1 MKKLLSVSIA
11 ALAFAAVA
19 DYQPITVGV
28 TTITPTT
35 QNTIIP
41 VPYTSIGSS
50 ADVSV
55 HDLVKAANLPTG
67 TMLCYFDGA
76 GYTAWKKNASGA
88 WDTPEISTLGGVDV
102 APESSTITVS
112 VGSALWI
119 VFPDDT
125 TLNQQSIVVYGSP
138 AAVTNSTIVANK
150 INLLANP
157 TTVTVSGSTLATKL
171 SAIAQVK
178 DTILPIGESFAGSY
192 VYGGAENGWVHIVPN
207 SNGGTGSSYVK
218 NAPLPDLAANQ
229 GFWYVSKTAGPDKE
243 IAW

>member
-19 DYQPITVGV
+19 EYRPITVGV

-50 ADVSV
+50 EKVSV
-55 HDLVKAANLPTG
+55 HDLVKAANLPTD
-67 TMLCYFDGA
+67 TMLYYFDGTN
-76 GYTAWKKNASGA
+76 YKAWKKNLSGA
-88 WDTPEISTLGGVDV
+88 WTTPGVAATIGSATVTAGSDEIN
-102 APESSTITVS
+102 VS
-112 VGSALWI
+112 VGAALW
-119 VFPDDT
+119 VAFPDDT
-125 TLNQQSIVVYGSP
+125 ELDKQSIVVYGSP

-157 TTVTVSGSTLATKL
+157 TTAIVSGSALAGKL
-171 SAIAQVK
+171 SPDVK
-178 DTILPIGESFAGSY
+178 DTIIPIGSVVGTY
-192 VYGGAENGWVHIVPN
+192 VYGGDTYGWVYTEPGKRPVTKA
-207 SNGGTGSSYVK
+207 S
-218 NAPLPDLAANQ
+218 LPSIGQYQ
-229 GFWYVSKTAGPDKE
+229 GFWYISKTVGANKT

>member
-35 QNTIIP
+35 QNTVIP

-50 ADVSV
+50 EQVSV
-55 HDLVKAANLPTG
+55 HDLVKAANLPDD
-67 TMLCYFDGA
+67 TMLYYFDGTN
-76 GYTAWKKNASGA
+76 YKAWKKNSSGA
-88 WDTPEISTLGGVDV
+88 WTTPDISATIGSAAVTAGSDEIN
-102 APESSTITVS
+102 VS
-112 VGSALWI
+112 VGAALW
-119 VFPDDT
+119 VAFPDGT
-125 TLNQQSIVVYGSP
+125 TLHEQSIVVYGSP

-157 TTVTVSGSTLATKL
+157 TAATVNLAGKL
-171 SAIAQVK
+171 SPAVK
-178 DTILPIGESFAGSY
+178 DTIIPIGSVGTY
-192 VYGGAENGWVHIVPN
+192 VYSGNAYGWVHTAPDAAPVRNATLPN
-207 SNGGTGSSYVK
+207 IGQY
-218 NAPLPDLAANQ
+218 Q
-229 GFWYVSKTAGPDKE
+229 GFWYISKTSGTNKT